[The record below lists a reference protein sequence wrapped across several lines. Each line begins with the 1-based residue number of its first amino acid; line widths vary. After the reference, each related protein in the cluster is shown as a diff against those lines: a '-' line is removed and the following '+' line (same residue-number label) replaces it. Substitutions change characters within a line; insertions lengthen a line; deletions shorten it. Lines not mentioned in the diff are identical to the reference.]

1 MSMDKPLTIGRV
13 AGAAGVNLE
22 TIRYYQRIGLVTEP
36 EKPEVGY
43 RVYPLETITRI
54 RFIKRAQQ
62 LGFKLHEVAELMQ
75 LDEGHC
81 EDVRTKAEKKLF
93 QINNQISDL
102 NNLRKT
108 LESLIDTCH
117 HDGSND
123 HCPIIDTLIN
133 IEDD

>member
-1 MSMDKPLTIGRV
+1 MDKPLTIGRV
-13 AGAAGVNLE
+13 AAAAGVNLE
-22 TIRYYQRIGLVTEP
+22 TIRYYQRIGLVNEP

-43 RVYPLETITRI
+43 RVYPSKTITRI

-62 LGFKLHEVAELMQ
+62 LGFKLHEIAELMQ

-81 EDVRTKAEKKLF
+81 EDVRAKAEKKLL

-102 NNLRKT
+102 DNLRKT
-108 LESLIDTCH
+108 LGSLIDTCH
-117 HDGSND
+117 HDGSSE